1 MTSLDCIRTIKKYP
15 NRRLYDTAE
24 SRYITLADIHDL
36 VLGNISISVVDQR
49 TNTDIT
55 QCILLQVICEQEQ
68 VGDAILSTEFLSQVI
83 RAYSH
88 ESSDALA
95 EHLTEKLQ
103 LFLAEKHNLP
113 HDSVDYTFDQPRPNI
128 P

>member
-1 MTSLDCIRTIKKYP
+1 MFFQSL
-15 NRRLYDTAE
+15 
-24 SRYITLADIHDL
+24 
-36 VLGNISISVVDQR
+36 
-49 TNTDIT
+49 TDIT

-68 VGDAILSTEFLSQVI
+68 NGNAILSSEFLSQVI

-88 ESSDALA
+88 TCSHSVA

-103 LFLAEKHNLP
+103 LFLAKTKNFLHEPVEYSLEER
-113 HDSVDYTFDQPRPNI
+113 QPKI